1 MDPDDLAL
9 NCSLALRD
17 IDPRQRASTAAALGY
32 TAVEFWWPFEVQH
45 PTPEQIREFV
55 DDVHRAELPAVLLNF
70 PGGGPAVEDRGL
82 LSVPGRE
89 DEFLRAAETAIGI
102 GRRIGTRRYN
112 PMPGTFRALGRR
124 ARASSRP
131 RWRTCCASLRWRPTP
146 RPRSCS
152 SRCRGS
158 RAPP

>member
-45 PTPEQIREFV
+45 PTRDQTREFV
-55 DDVHRAELPAVLLNF
+55 DDVHRAEVRAVLLTF

-112 PMPGTFRALGRR
+112 PMAGNIPGTWSEEIG
-124 ARASSRP
+124 RAS
-131 RWRTCCASLRWRPTP
+131 
-146 RPRSCS
+146 
-152 SRCRGS
+152 CRERVWITGG
-158 RAPP
+158 RAPVNKNDHLVTVMKRDLR